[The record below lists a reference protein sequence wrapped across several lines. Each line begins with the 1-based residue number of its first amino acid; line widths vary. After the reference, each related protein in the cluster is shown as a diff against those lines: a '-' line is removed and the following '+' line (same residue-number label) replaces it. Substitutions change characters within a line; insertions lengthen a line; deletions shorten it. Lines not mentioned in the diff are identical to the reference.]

1 MAKKTNG
8 QHAEPVDD
16 DAEQKAVELAA
27 ETLTG
32 DLRDFIL
39 DRLRHEQAKKPWNE
53 RSEGEQRETIREVER
68 AMRYAAK
75 QAVEIIAARGM
86 KTIRATLEQV
96 TVKEGIKATLMLS
109 KFDAQRHSL
118 IDATGAAVMV
128 VVADVEDF
136 VGEKAPAEIKPDAP
150 ELALAVHSAA
160 DGAGEPLN

>member
-53 RSEGEQRETIREVER
+53 RSEGEQTETIREVER
-68 AMRYAAK
+68 AM
-75 QAVEIIAARGM
+75 
-86 KTIRATLEQV
+86 
-96 TVKEGIKATLMLS
+96 
-109 KFDAQRHSL
+109 
-118 IDATGAAVMV
+118 
-128 VVADVEDF
+128 
-136 VGEKAPAEIKPDAP
+136 
-150 ELALAVHSAA
+150 HSAA